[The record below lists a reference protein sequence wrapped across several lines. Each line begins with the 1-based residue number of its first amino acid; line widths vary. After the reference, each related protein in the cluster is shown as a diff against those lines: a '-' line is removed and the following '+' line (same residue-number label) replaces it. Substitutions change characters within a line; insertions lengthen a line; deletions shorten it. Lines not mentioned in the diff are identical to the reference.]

1 MQRWLDRLS
10 PLKFAALQAA
20 IAYRLETEG
29 IGLLGTEWLKPLGSG
44 LFEFRVRH
52 SAVEIERMFA
62 GRIPTSAT
70 NQREAVLLRVF
81 VTFSGNRVCLLL
93 AGYDKGRDPSRK
105 QQQKE
110 IERARRLKRRWE
122 LS

>member
-1 MQRWLDRLS
+1 MRRWLDRLS
-10 PLKFAALQAA
+10 PVKFAALQAA
-20 IAYRLETEG
+20 ITHRLEVEG

-52 SAVEIERMFA
+52 SAAEIERMFA
-62 GRIPTSAT
+62 GRTSIGSSGH
-70 NQREAVLLRVF
+70 REAILLRVF
-81 VTFSGNRVCLLL
+81 VAFVGGRVCLLF

-110 IERARRLKRRWE
+110 IERARRLKRQWE
-122 LS
+122 LG